1 MLAHSGRRSLFTMA
15 GAVVAASARAAAA
28 QDACRVGPPP
38 HPQGPSVFLDYD
50 QMELDAAYSQPA
62 YEPNM
67 AQVIKRWASNSAL
80 TRQRLGD
87 PQRYAYGPD
96 AVEKLD
102 VYRTKASHA
111 PVFVFIHGGA
121 WNSQTAKDSAFP
133 AEAFVGAGAHFVV
146 PDFSWVQD
154 VGGSL
159 IPIAAQIRRAVAW
172 TYRNAGSFGG
182 DPARFYVGGHSSG
195 GHMAGIVLTT
205 DWQKDFSLPPDFVTG
220 GIILSG
226 MYDLTPVRLSSRSS
240 YVKFDDAMV
249 EQLSPQRHIDR
260 LKTPLIVAYGSDET
274 PEFQRQSHAF
284 AAAVN
289 QAGKPV
295 ELIVAENYSH
305 MEMPES
311 LANPYGICGHA
322 ALKMMRLT

>member
-1 MLAHSGRRSLFTMA
+1 MLASSGRRSLFTLVGAAAAFSA
-15 GAVVAASARAAAA
+15 GSARAEES
-28 QDACRVGPPP
+28 CRVGPPP
-38 HPQGPSVFLDYD
+38 HAQGPDVFLDYD

-67 AQVIKRWASNSAL
+67 AQLVKRWASNSAL
-80 TRQRLGD
+80 TRQRLGE
-87 PQRYAYGPD
+87 PRRYAYGPN

-102 VYRTKASHA
+102 VYRTKAADA

-133 AEAFVGAGAHFVV
+133 AETFVGAGAHFVV

-159 IPIAAQIRRAVAW
+159 MPIAAQIRRAVAW
-172 TYRNAGSFGG
+172 TYQNARLFGG
-182 DPARFYVGGHSSG
+182 DPSRFYVSGHSSG
-195 GHMAGIVLTT
+195 GHMAGVVLTT
-205 DWQKDFSLPPDFVTG
+205 DWQKDFSLPADFITG

-226 MYDLTPVRLSSRSS
+226 MYDLTPVRLSSRSR

-249 EQLSPQRHIDR
+249 EELSAQRHIDR
-260 LKTPLIVAYGSDET
+260 LRAPLVVAYGSYET
-274 PEFQRQSHAF
+274 PEFQRQSREF
-284 AAAVN
+284 AAAVKK
-289 QAGKPV
+289 AGKPV
-295 ELIVAENYSH
+295 ELVVAENYSH

-311 LANPYGICGHA
+311 LANPYGICGRA
-322 ALKMMRLT
+322 ALKMMSLA

>member
-1 MLAHSGRRSLFTMA
+1 MLPNAGRRSLFTLA
-15 GAVVAASARAAAA
+15 GAAAA
-28 QDACRVGPPP
+28 VSMGSAAAQESCRVGPPP
-38 HPQGPSVFLDYD
+38 HAQGPSVFLDYD

-67 AQVIKRWASNSAL
+67 AQVIKRWTSNSAL

-96 AVEKLD
+96 AVETLD
-102 VYRTKASHA
+102 VYRTKAPHA

-154 VGGSL
+154 AGGSL
-159 IPIAAQIRRAVAW
+159 IPIAAQLRRAVAW
-172 TYRNAGSFGG
+172 TYRNARSFGG

-195 GHMAGIVLTT
+195 GHMAGVVLTT
-205 DWQKDFSLPPDFVTG
+205 DWQKDFSLPANFVTG

-226 MYDLTPVRLSSRSS
+226 MYDLTPVRLSSRRS

-249 EQLSPQRHIDR
+249 DQLSPQRHIDR
-260 LKTPLIVAYGSDET
+260 LNTPLLVAYGSYET
-274 PEFQRQSHAF
+274 PEFQRQGRAF
-284 AAAVN
+284 AAAVK